1 MKNCMNKKKF
11 TFDTTSILFLLFA
24 LVAILV
30 LMFEVNQYVPDQG
43 MDLKKASGGR
53 SIGVMDS
60 TYFNF
65 PFYFSM
71 HPPDSSWKIKI
82 LSQDTVI
89 QYANYDLPLLP
100 QVTWYV
106 EMYRNINGA
115 VPALVQT
122 GILKWDHKVSSEDL
136 AINFLSEILGMYE
149 TPGKNANILQRTIT
163 PAHHILQGAYWVTLL
178 PESRENKLN
187 LWVLCVLPRRNLTYI
202 LLCKTTE
209 QDYPLFNKSFEKIV
223 GHFEALSMLD
233 KPADFQF

>member
-1 MKNCMNKKKF
+1 MNKKKF
-11 TFDTTSILFLLFA
+11 SFDTSSILFLAFA

-43 MDLKKASGGR
+43 VDLKKAAGGR
-53 SIGVMDS
+53 TIGVMDS

-71 HPPDSSWKIKI
+71 YTPDSSWTLKL

-106 EMYRNINGA
+106 EMVRNMNGDIA
-115 VPALVQT
+115 ALSQT
-122 GILKWDHKVSSEDL
+122 GILKWDRKVDPVDM
-136 AINFLSEILGMYE
+136 AINFLSEILDMYE
-149 TPGKNANILQRTIT
+149 TPGKSANILQRTIT
-163 PAHHILQGAYWVTLL
+163 PAHHILQGAYWVALL

-202 LLCKTTE
+202 VLSKTTE
-209 QDYPLFNKSFEKIV
+209 KDYPLYNKSFEKIV
-223 GHFEALSMLD
+223 GRFEALSMLD
-233 KPADFQF
+233 KSVDFQF